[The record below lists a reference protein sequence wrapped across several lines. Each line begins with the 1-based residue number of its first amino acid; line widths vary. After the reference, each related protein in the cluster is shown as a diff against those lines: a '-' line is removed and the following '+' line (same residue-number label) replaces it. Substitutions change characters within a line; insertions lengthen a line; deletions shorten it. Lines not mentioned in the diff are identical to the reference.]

1 MKTGSHC
8 DCLVCRLEKS
18 LVAELQEEGSPGD
31 MHAGEDSVF
40 ARFGDPLDLVRELH
54 AQDTHS
60 DGGWADRLLLEILT
74 RHRAAPPPSV
84 WQRILLLA
92 FIPTIHR
99 TASQV
104 VALFPSLSRDD
115 ASQHSLAAFLEFLHS
130 SELAARHS
138 HLAFTIA
145 RKLRRQAFRWAIH
158 ESRGDMPEE
167 VESDWRADAENAA
180 EEPLFAEVALDHFLD
195 TCQTMGWLSGEERDV
210 LVQFK
215 LDGATYREMAAQNG
229 HGPAAIKHRIHRL
242 IDRLRRL
249 AQQTEWQR
257 APEQLELF
265 PDCAS
270 AVAHGT
276 TEKIFH

>member
-18 LVAELQEEGSPGD
+18 LVAELEEEVSSAD
-31 MHAGEDSVF
+31 MHAGEAGVF
-40 ARFGDPLDLVRELH
+40 ARFGNPLDLIRELH
-54 AQDTHS
+54 AQDNHA
-60 DGGWADRLLLEILT
+60 DGGWADRLLLELLT
-74 RHRAAPPPSV
+74 RHRAASPPSV

-115 ASQHSLAAFLEFLHS
+115 ASQHSLRVFLEFLHS
-130 SELAARHS
+130 SELGSRRS

-158 ESRGDMPEE
+158 ESRGNMPEE
-167 VESDWRADAENAA
+167 VGSDWKVDAENAA
-180 EEPLFAEVALDHFLD
+180 GEPLFAEVALDHFLD
-195 TCQTMGWLSGEERDV
+195 ACQVMGWLSREEREL
-210 LVQFK
+210 LVRFK
-215 LDGATYREMAAQNG
+215 LGGITYREMAAQNG

-249 AQQTEWQR
+249 AQQTRWQR

-265 PDCAS
+265 PDCVS
-270 AVAHGT
+270 QVAHGT
-276 TEKIFH
+276 TRKIFH